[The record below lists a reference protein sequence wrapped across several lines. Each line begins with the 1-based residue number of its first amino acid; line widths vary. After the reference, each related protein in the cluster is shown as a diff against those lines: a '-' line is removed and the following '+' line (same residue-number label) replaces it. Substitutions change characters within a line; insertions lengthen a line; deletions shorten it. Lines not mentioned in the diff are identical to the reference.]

1 MLGDVFNTNLTPLLN
16 RATQSGYEL
25 GSVFKIITMA
35 TALETGVFTPQSSYY
50 CDTTFTELPGITLY
64 DWTYEKEKPAS
75 GELTLPEGLMRSCNP
90 WFYHIGLT
98 LYQTGFTQ
106 DIANMARGFGLG
118 SPTGIEQVDEIG
130 GNIPEITSENEAVQ
144 VAIGQGAVLVTPL
157 QVANFIAAVGNGGK
171 LLRPQV
177 IESIDTP
184 DGEPIQSFKVQE
196 IGELPVKPENLKVI
210 QDAMRSVVANDRGT
224 AHYALLG
231 LQVPIYGKT
240 GTATNP
246 NGDPHAWFAGYTAA
260 NREDLPDIAVAVL
273 AENAGEGSEVA
284 APIFRRVIEAYFY
297 GKPLALYRWESSF
310 YVTRTPTP
318 IGGETPTPE
327 GTPQP

>member
-1 MLGDVFNTNLTPLLN
+1 VMFAILGRRVGP
-16 RATQSGYEL
+16 
-25 GSVFKIITMA
+25 
-35 TALETGVFTPQSSYY
+35 
-50 CDTTFTELPGITLY
+50 
-64 DWTYEKEKPAS
+64 EKLAE
-75 GELTLPEGLMRSCNP
+75 
-90 WFYHIGLT
+90 
-98 LYQTGFTQ
+98 
-106 DIANMARGFGLG
+106 MARRFGLG
-118 SPTGIEQVDEIG
+118 EHVGLDLPDEAAGLIPSPAWKERVRKQPWYPGDTAQM
-130 GNIPEITSENEAVQ
+130 
-144 VAIGQGAVLVTPL
+144 AIGQSECLVTPL
-157 QVANFIAAVGNGGK
+157 QVANFIAAVGNGGT

-177 IESIDTP
+177 IESVETP

-196 IGELPVKPENLKVI
+196 IGKLPVKPENLKVI
-210 QDAMRSVVANDRGT
+210 QDAMRSVIANDRGT

-318 IGGETPTPE
+318 IGGEPTPE